1 MGAAPE
7 NADSA
12 VFDDATRWFWRLKGG
27 AATPKDRRAFEEWR
41 GADPRHAAAYDEA
54 CEIWDAV
61 GELDDLRESATA
73 PDFGKPVKKKRFSVS
88 GLAGAAPSRRSF
100 VYPALAACLALALL
114 LPVIIYSQPAWLLPS
129 VHATRIAETA
139 EITLP
144 DGSAAELAAKSKIK
158 VAYSGAERRV
168 YLESGEAF
176 FDVRKDDARAFL
188 VVSGDAEI
196 RVTGTKFNV
205 RQGPAGVTVSVAE
218 GHVEV
223 RRRAANT
230 RDEETSGSAAE
241 RLSAGEEVVAPL
253 DAADLAPV
261 TAAPPASIAP
271 WRAGRL
277 VYRGAPLREFIAD
290 ANRYS
295 GKPIIV
301 ADASLLDLPLV
312 ASLRTDQIDAMI
324 DGLPDILPLDVDRSR
339 RDRIV
344 LRPAVPASN

>member
-12 VFDDATRWFWRLKGG
+12 VFDEATRWFWRLKGG
-27 AATPKDRRAFEEWR
+27 AATPEDRRAFEDWR
-41 GADPRHAAAYDEA
+41 RADPRHAAAYDQA
-54 CEIWDAV
+54 CDVWDAV
-61 GELDDLRESATA
+61 GELDDLRELAAA
-73 PDFGKPVKKKRFSVS
+73 PDFGRPVKGKFSV
-88 GLAGAAPSRRSF
+88 GGWDGAAPSRRSV
-100 VYPALAACLALALL
+100 VYVALAACLALALL
-114 LPVIIYSQPAWLLPS
+114 LPAILYTEPAWLLPG

-139 EITLP
+139 EIALP
-144 DGSAAELAAKSKIK
+144 DGSAAELAPKSKIK

-168 YLESGEAF
+168 YLETGEAF
-176 FDVRKDDARAFL
+176 FEVRADDARAFF
-188 VVSGDAEI
+188 VSSGDAEI

-205 RQGPAGVTVSVAE
+205 RQGAAGVTVSVAE

-223 RRRAANT
+223 RRLRNNADA
-230 RDEETSGSAAE
+230 SAAGA
-241 RLSAGEEVVAPL
+241 RLSAGEEV
-253 DAADLAPV
+253 
-261 TAAPPASIAP
+261 AAPASGEGLSDVVDAPPSSIAS

-295 GKPIIV
+295 DVSIVV
-301 ADASLLDLPLV
+301 ADDSLLDLPLV

-339 RDRIV
+339 KDRIV
-344 LRPAVPASN
+344 LRPAARTTN

>member
-12 VFDDATRWFWRLKGG
+12 VFDEATRWFWRFKGG
-27 AATPKDRRAFEEWR
+27 AASPEDRRAFEDWR
-41 GADPRHAAAYDEA
+41 RADPRHAAAYDQAREV
-54 CEIWDAV
+54 WDAV
-61 GELDDLRESATA
+61 GELDDLRELATA
-73 PDFGKPVKKKRFSVS
+73 PDFGKPVNKRFSVS
-88 GLAGAAPSRRSF
+88 GFAGAAPTRHSF
-100 VYPALAACLALALL
+100 VYPALAVCLALALL
-114 LPVIIYSQPAWLLPS
+114 LPAILYTQPAWLLPG

-139 EITLP
+139 EIVLP
-144 DGSAAELAAKSKIK
+144 DGSAAELAPKSKIK

-168 YLESGEAF
+168 YLETGEAF
-176 FDVRKDDARAFL
+176 FEVNADDARAFF
-188 VVSGDAEI
+188 VSSGDAEI

-205 RQGPAGVTVSVAE
+205 RHGAAGVTVSVAE

-223 RRRAANT
+223 RRRLANI
-230 RDEETSGSAAE
+230 RDERTSGAAAE
-241 RLSAGEEVVAPL
+241 RLSAGEEIAAPAG
-253 DAADLAPV
+253 AAGLTAV
-261 TAAPPASIAP
+261 TAAPPSAIAS

-277 VYRGAPLREFIAD
+277 VYRGAPLSEFIAD

-295 GKPIIV
+295 DVSVVV
-301 ADASLLDLPLV
+301 ADVDLLELPLV

-344 LRPAVPASN
+344 LRPAAPASN